1 MFLFSRLTALSN
13 TVRSSSK
20 RLLAT
25 MPSIDTSF
33 KVNHTSLRVKDP
45 KVSVPFYE
53 KHFGMKLLDQV
64 RIPGGKTTLYLLGF
78 ENASNKD
85 LPWTAREGLLE
96 LAHDHGS
103 ESDNSFTV
111 NHGNGKEF
119 RGFGHICFAVDNIQA
134 SESELLE
141 AGVKF
146 QKKLSD
152 GRQKDIAFALDP
164 DGYWIELI
172 EHTQGKQEGKTDFAT
187 YKFNHSMIR
196 VKDPVK
202 SLDFYQNVL
211 GLKLLR
217 KLDFPEAEF
226 ALYFLGYEHDPEFT
240 GYEGRGQAAREGI
253 IELTH
258 NYGTENDANFSYHNG
273 NSTENGAIAGFG
285 HTCVTCKNPKKFVD
299 EINAL
304 YKDADWAVEYD
315 TAAFKTIA
323 FLRDPDGYSV
333 EILGWETYKN
343 LK

>member
-1 MFLFSRLTALSN
+1 MVFFSRFRSLSG
-13 TVRSSSK
+13 TIRSTSK

-33 KVNHTSLRVKDP
+33 KVNHTCLRVKDP

-53 KHFGMKLLDQV
+53 KNFGLKLV
-64 RIPGGKTTLYLLGF
+64 EKIAIPGGNTTLYLLGL
-78 ENASNKD
+78 ENESNKD

-96 LAHDHGS
+96 LCHDHGS
-103 ESDNSFTV
+103 ETNDSFTV

-119 RGFGHICFAVDNIQA
+119 RGFGHICFSVDNIQA
-134 SESELLE
+134 SESDLLA

-172 EHTQGKQEGKTDFAT
+172 EHTNGKVEGKTNTAT
-187 YKFNHSMIR
+187 YKFNHTMIR

-202 SLDFYQNVL
+202 SLNFYQNVL
-211 GLKLLR
+211 GLKLLN
-217 KLDFPEAEF
+217 KLDFPEAQF
-226 ALYFLGYEHDPEFT
+226 TLYFLGYEHDANFS

-258 NYGTENDANFSYHNG
+258 NYGTEDDASFSYHNG

-285 HTCVTCKNPKKFVD
+285 HTCVTCKDPKKFVD

-304 YKDADWAVEYD
+304 YKDADWSVKFDEAPV
-315 TAAFKTIA
+315 KSIA

-333 EILGWETYKN
+333 EIFGWDTYKN